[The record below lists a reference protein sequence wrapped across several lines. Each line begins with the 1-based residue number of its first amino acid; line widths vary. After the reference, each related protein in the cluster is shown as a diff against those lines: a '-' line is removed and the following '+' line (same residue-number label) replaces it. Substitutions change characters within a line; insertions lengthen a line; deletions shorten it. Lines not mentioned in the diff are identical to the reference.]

1 MNLWGFWAQN
11 YTYKTH
17 TRYEKPIIILR
28 PTIKTEKYDMQGHMV
43 ILRPKE
49 GIELLLYCFVL
60 TELTCACSC
69 THTHT
74 EASNTFNQQHFVPIS
89 LILKDIY
96 INVCGSIADLTSK
109 QII

>member
-69 THTHT
+69 THTHRGIKYLQS
-74 EASNTFNQQHFVPIS
+74 ATFCSHLSYFEGY
-89 LILKDIY
+89 LH
-96 INVCGSIADLTSK
+96 
-109 QII
+109 